1 MRLVILAVLAAG
13 SVAFAQPRPGQ
24 TGAVGVFHGGAVV
37 PPNVGSPAGSALS
50 RGNGVHLRPGNSQRP
65 WFAPPLMAHPQH
77 GRSTV
82 VYYPVFYGGYYYG
95 YDPSVNGAPAPG
107 YDTGAGYAAPSD
119 SPVVVLSQ
127 SYRQEPLP
135 PMARDYS
142 DMPPPE
148 PTMKVYDAAAS
159 EKAVV
164 YLIAMK
170 DHTIFPAVAY
180 WVDGDTLNYVT
191 TEGSP
196 NRASLDLVD
205 REFSR
210 QLNDERHVEFKLP
223 AVK

>member
-1 MRLVILAVLAAG
+1 MRVVIFAVLTAG
-13 SVAFAQPRPGQ
+13 SVAFAQPRPVP
-24 TGAVGVFHGGAVV
+24 TGAVGAYHGGAVV
-37 PPNVGSPAGSALS
+37 PPNVGSPGLHSRPVGSP
-50 RGNGVHLRPGNSQRP
+50 RPYV
-65 WFAPPLMAHPQH
+65 PPPPIAHPQH
-77 GRSTV
+77 SRNSV

-95 YDPSVNGAPAPG
+95 YDPSANGAPAPG
-107 YDTGAGYAAPSD
+107 YDSGAGYAAPSD

-127 SYRQEPLP
+127 NYRDALP
-135 PMARDYS
+135 PVARDYS
-142 DMPPPE
+142 EPPPE

-159 EKAVV
+159 EQPLV

-170 DHTIFPAVAY
+170 DHTIFPTVAY
-180 WVDGDTLNYVT
+180 WVEGDTLCYVT

-223 AVK
+223 SAR